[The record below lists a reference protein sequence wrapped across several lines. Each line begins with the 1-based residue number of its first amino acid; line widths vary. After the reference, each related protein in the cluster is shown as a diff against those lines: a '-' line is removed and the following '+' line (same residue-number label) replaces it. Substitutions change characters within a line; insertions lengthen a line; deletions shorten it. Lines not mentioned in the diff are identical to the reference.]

1 MARNT
6 PQLSFVWTHPDWPRW
21 RSDAALLAA
30 PLAAARKAQ
39 GRVIGKAQAI
49 GLDLIREALHAIWVD
64 EALATAAIEGEKLDL
79 AAVRSSVARRLGLP
93 LAGPSPALRH
103 VDGLLDIMEDAVARY
118 DEPLSKERLCAWH
131 AALFPTGRSGLREIT
146 VGEWRGGET
155 PMRIVS
161 GPLGR
166 EKVHYEAPPSK
177 AVPEEMRRFLDW
189 FGRSRSDGTDGLVR
203 AALAHLWF
211 ETIHPFEDGNGRVG
225 RALVDLALAQDSGV
239 ATRLFRMSSRLSGER
254 EAYYREL
261 KAAQRSALEATPWV
275 SWFVAQFTA
284 ACGESEAAIEA
295 ALVKARF
302 WAAGP
307 QVNERQRKVL
317 NALLDAGPG
326 GFEGGMSTR
335 KYSHMTGASRATA
348 SRELVDLAQKGLLRV
363 TGRLKGTR
371 YFVTVPGWE

>member
-1 MARNT
+1 
-6 PQLSFVWTHPDWPRW
+6 
-21 RSDAALLAA
+21 
-30 PLAAARKAQ
+30 
-39 GRVIGKAQAI
+39 
-49 GLDLIREALHAIWVD
+49 
-64 EALATAAIEGEKLDL
+64 
-79 AAVRSSVARRLGLP
+79 
-93 LAGPSPALRH
+93 
-103 VDGLLDIMEDAVARY
+103 
-118 DEPLSKERLCAWH
+118 
-131 AALFPTGRSGLREIT
+131 
-146 VGEWRGGET
+146 
-155 PMRIVS
+155 
-161 GPLGR
+161 
-166 EKVHYEAPPSK
+166 
-177 AVPEEMRRFLDW
+177 
-189 FGRSRSDGTDGLVR
+189 
-203 AALAHLWF
+203 
-211 ETIHPFEDGNGRVG
+211 
-225 RALVDLALAQDSGV
+225 
-239 ATRLFRMSSRLSGER
+239 MSSRLSGER

-275 SWFVAQFTA
+275 SWFVVQFTA

>member
-6 PQLSFVWTHPDWPRW
+6 PQLSFVWTHPDW
-21 RSDAALLAA
+21 RSGAALLAA
-30 PLAAARKAQ
+30 ALAAAP
-39 GRVIGKAQAI
+39 
-49 GLDLIREALHAIWVD
+49 
-64 EALATAAIEGEKLDL
+64 IEGEKLDL

-131 AALFPTGRSGLREIT
+131 AALFPTGRSGLHEIM
-146 VGEWRGGET
+146 VGEWRGAET

-225 RALVDLALAQDSGV
+225 RALVDLALAQDSG
-239 ATRLFRMSSRLSGER
+239 
-254 EAYYREL
+254 
-261 KAAQRSALEATPWV
+261 
-275 SWFVAQFTA
+275 
-284 ACGESEAAIEA
+284 
-295 ALVKARF
+295 
-302 WAAGP
+302 
-307 QVNERQRKVL
+307 
-317 NALLDAGPG
+317 
-326 GFEGGMSTR
+326 
-335 KYSHMTGASRATA
+335 
-348 SRELVDLAQKGLLRV
+348 
-363 TGRLKGTR
+363 
-371 YFVTVPGWE
+371 